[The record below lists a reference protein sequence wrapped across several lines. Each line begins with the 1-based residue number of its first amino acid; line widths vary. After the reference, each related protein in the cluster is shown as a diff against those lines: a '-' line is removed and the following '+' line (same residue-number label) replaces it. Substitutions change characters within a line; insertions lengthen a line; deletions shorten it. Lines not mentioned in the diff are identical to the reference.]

1 MKLTEFNDNLK
12 GMLAICGKQGSGKT
26 LLATLLAYADYKK
39 GRNIYSNYPLNFKH
53 IPIDSIEVIKNARD
67 GTVLL
72 DEAYQLADSRRAGS
86 KKNVLISTILAKAR
100 KHRLR
105 YIFIQQYW
113 RTVDVRIR
121 NHADWILFPSI
132 YSIDEE
138 KQRPESLRVKVFTRD
153 DTGDI
158 VLEDIVILP
167 LPEIAFRLYDTEADV
182 YEFKDEEKKKNTK
195 GVRKL
200 DEFA

>member
-26 LLATLLAYADYKK
+26 LLASLLAYADFKK
-39 GRNIYSNYPLNFKH
+39 GRNIYSNYPLSFDH
-53 IPIDSIEVIKNARD
+53 IPIDCLEVIKNAKD

-72 DEAYQLADSRRAGS
+72 DEAYQLADARKSTS
-86 KKNVLISTILAKAR
+86 KKNVVITTILAKAR

-121 NHADWILFPSI
+121 THADWILFPAI

-138 KQRPESLRVKVFTRD
+138 NQRPESLRVKIFTRD
-153 DTGDI
+153 DTGSIILD
-158 VLEDIVILP
+158 DIVILP
-167 LPEIAFRLYDTEADV
+167 LPEIAFHLYDTEADV
-182 YEFKDEEKKKNTK
+182 YEFKDEKKKGK

-200 DEFA
+200 DEFT